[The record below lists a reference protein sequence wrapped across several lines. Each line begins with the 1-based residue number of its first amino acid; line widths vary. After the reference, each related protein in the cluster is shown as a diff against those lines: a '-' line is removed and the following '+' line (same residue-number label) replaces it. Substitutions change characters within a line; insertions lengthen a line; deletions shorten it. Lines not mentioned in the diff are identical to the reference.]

1 MKKTLIL
8 ALAASAGMG
17 GNVLAQTPVPPSL
30 QAPAGEVLI
39 ASVHAKG
46 VQIYECRA
54 PKDAQGKFEWA
65 FAGPEAELADAQ
77 GKRVGKHYAG
87 PHWEALDGSK
97 VVGTVLRKADAPD
110 ANAIPWLLLGAK
122 SVGPD
127 GTFSGISSIQR
138 VNTAGGKAPA
148 EGCSA
153 ANAGETARVAYTTDY
168 LLYGRR

>member
-8 ALAASAGMG
+8 ALAISAGMG
-17 GNVLAQTPVPPSL
+17 ANVLAQTPVPASL
-30 QAPAGEVLI
+30 QAPAGEALV

-54 PKDAQGKFEWA
+54 AKDAQGKFEWA
-65 FAGPEAELADAQ
+65 FTGPEAELADAQ

-97 VVGTVLRKADAPD
+97 VVATVLQKADAPD
-110 ANAIPWLLLGAK
+110 ATAIPWLLLGAK

-127 GTFSGISSIQR
+127 GAFSGISSIQR
-138 VNTAGGKAPA
+138 VNTSGGKAPA
-148 EGCSA
+148 AGCSA
-153 ANAGETARVAYTTDY
+153 VNAGETTRVAYTADY
-168 LLYGRR
+168 HLYGKR

>member
-8 ALAASAGMG
+8 ALAVSAGMG

-30 QAPAGEVLI
+30 QAPAGEALI

-65 FAGPEAELADAQ
+65 FTGPEAELADAQ
-77 GKRVGKHYAG
+77 GKHVGKHYAG

-97 VVGTVLRKADAPD
+97 VVATVLQKADAPD

-127 GTFSGISSIQR
+127 GAFSRVSSIQR
-138 VNTAGGKAPA
+138 VNTSGGKAPA
-148 EGCSA
+148 AGCSA
-153 ANAGETARVAYTTDY
+153 ADAGKFARIAYTADY
-168 LLYGRR
+168 HLYGKR